1 MKPLLFMNDTITEKN
16 YKKLSLQIAANG
28 MSFCCFDILNFEIT
42 FRDSVTFSKYS
53 PIEDELWKV
62 FVSNPELTKPYDE
75 IVVLHDN
82 NINAFVPDA
91 LFDPNYPGS
100 YLQYNT
106 KVFETD
112 LFAVDML
119 GSYELNNVYVPMMN
133 VNNFLIDQFG
143 AFEYKNVNSL
153 LVSKLLDSSKNID
166 DKQVFVHVQDTHFE
180 IVIVRNQ
187 KLLLYNSFEYQ
198 TPEDF
203 LYYLLFTM
211 EQLFLNP
218 ETAKVILLGKIT
230 ETHPCFTLAYTY
242 IRNISLF
249 NTQTLQTKWDQ
260 SEEDTLQHYIL
271 FNS

>member
-1 MKPLLFMNDTITEKN
+1 MNDTITSKN
-16 YKKLSLQIAANG
+16 YKKLTLQIAQGG
-28 MSFCCFDILNFEIT
+28 MSFCCFDTLNGELTSCKSIAFAK
-42 FRDSVTFSKYS
+42 FS
-53 PIEDELWKV
+53 PIEEELWRA
-62 FVSNPELTKPYDE
+62 FVNHPQLTRPYDE

-82 NINAFVPDA
+82 SFNTFVPDA
-91 LFDPNYPGS
+91 LFDENFLGS

-112 LFAVDML
+112 FFAFDAIGNYNL
-119 GSYELNNVYVPMMN
+119 KNVYVPFMN

-143 AFEYKNVNSL
+143 AFDYKNANSL
-153 LVSKLLDSSKNID
+153 LVSKLLDASRNID
-166 DKQVFVHVQDTHFE
+166 EKLVYVHVQETHFE
-180 IVIVRNQ
+180 IVVVRGQ
-187 KLLLYNSFEYQ
+187 QLLLFNSFEYK

-218 ETAKVILLGKIT
+218 ETAKVQVLGRID
-230 ETHPCFTLAYTY
+230 EGHHCFKLAYTY

-249 NTQTLQTKWDQ
+249 DSAALQEKWGKTQQEAL
-260 SEEDTLQHYIL
+260 EHFIL